1 MHEKNNCVKINFLH
15 MNKKTERNYIKIVM
29 AVVIGWWN
37 YVLWGFSF
45 SLISSTFV
53 NFLYCQF
60 SLFLMK
66 WNKTTKK
73 AKTTNLLLWPG
84 WGQLFPKAPER
95 GAAPPP
101 NPGSME
107 PGPHFSQ
114 HSHSCE
120 KQARRRSDALRQ
132 ECFRNERIRNSCG
145 RFRPM
150 TGLPLQ
156 RQLKGRQG
164 ERKFR
169 AESELANGW
178 IKLKMH
184 RRLFQGTTSV
194 GREQSAV
201 YGIWHLWTNQQLSAS
216 WRRRVQSYKC
226 DSISPWKGRES
237 KAMVRRKKTI

>member
-1 MHEKNNCVKINFLH
+1 MVGETTCCEVFF
-15 MNKKTERNYIKIVM
+15 
-29 AVVIGWWN
+29 
-37 YVLWGFSF
+37 FS
-45 SLISSTFV
+45 

-60 SLFLMK
+60 SLLLMK
-66 WNKTTKK
+66 RNKTTKK
-73 AKTTNLLLWPG
+73 AKTTNASLTRTRSAVSQGPR
-84 WGQLFPKAPER
+84 ER
-95 GAAPPP
+95 EGPPY
-101 NPGSME
+101 PGSME

-114 HSHSCE
+114 HSHPCE
-120 KQARRRSDALRQ
+120 KQASRRSDALRQ

-194 GREQSAV
+194 GRERSAV
-201 YGIWHLWTNQQLSAS
+201 
-216 WRRRVQSYKC
+216 
-226 DSISPWKGRES
+226 
-237 KAMVRRKKTI
+237 

>member
-1 MHEKNNCVKINFLH
+1 
-15 MNKKTERNYIKIVM
+15 
-29 AVVIGWWN
+29 
-37 YVLWGFSF
+37 
-45 SLISSTFV
+45 
-53 NFLYCQF
+53 
-60 SLFLMK
+60 
-66 WNKTTKK
+66 
-73 AKTTNLLLWPG
+73 
-84 WGQLFPKAPER
+84 
-95 GAAPPP
+95 
-101 NPGSME
+101 ME

-184 RRLFQGTTSV
+184 RRLFQG
-194 GREQSAV
+194 
-201 YGIWHLWTNQQLSAS
+201 
-216 WRRRVQSYKC
+216 
-226 DSISPWKGRES
+226 
-237 KAMVRRKKTI
+237 

>member
-1 MHEKNNCVKINFLH
+1 
-15 MNKKTERNYIKIVM
+15 M

-45 SLISSTFV
+45 SLISSIFV
-53 NFLYCQF
+53 NFLYCPF

-66 WNKTTKK
+66 RNKTTKK

-84 WGQLFPKAPER
+84 WGQLFPKAPGR

-101 NPGSME
+101 TPGSME
-107 PGPHFSQ
+107 PSPHFSQ

-164 ERKFR
+164 EWKFR

-226 DSISPWKGRES
+226 DRQYWPMKRQ
-237 KAMVRRKKTI
+237 RKQGHG